1 MEFKA
6 LKKIINTE
14 KRNPASI
21 NIDIVS
27 TKEIVNIINNE
38 DFKVA
43 EAIKKELDKIAQA
56 VDMISEAFL
65 QGGSLLYF
73 GAGTSGR
80 LGILD
85 ASECPP
91 TFGVS
96 SEMVRGYIAGGDKAL
111 RTAVEGAED
120 SLDGGEHDLINSGAN
135 SNDIV
140 VGISAS
146 GNAPYVLGILSKAKE
161 LNIKTIGIACNQEAK
176 LKEASDVFICP
187 VVGEEVIT
195 GSTRMKSGTAQ
206 KMVLN
211 MLTTASMVKIGK
223 TYENLMVDVQPTNS
237 KLKDRA
243 ARIVSEIASITY
255 EKAQDFLDKSN
266 YQVKPAIVM
275 SLLDLSYNE
284 AVELLKKHNG
294 RLRETLK
301 TAGE

>member
-65 QGGSLLYF
+65 NGGSLLYF

-146 GNAPYVLGILSKAKE
+146 GNAPYVLGVLSKAKE
-161 LNIKTIGIACNQEAK
+161 LNIKTIGIACNQDAK

>member
-65 QGGSLLYF
+65 NGGSLLYF

-146 GNAPYVLGILSKAKE
+146 GNAPYVLGVLSKAKE
-161 LNIKTIGIACNQEAK
+161 LNIKTIGIACNQDAK

-187 VVGEEVIT
+187 EVGEEVIT

>member
-1 MEFKA
+1 M
-6 LKKIINTE
+6 KKIINTE

-27 TKEIVNIINNE
+27 TKEIVNIINKE

-43 EAIKKELDKIAQA
+43 EAVEKELGKITQA
-56 VDMISEAFL
+56 VDLISEAFL
-65 QGGSLLYF
+65 RGGNLLYF

-80 LGILD
+80 LGVLD

-96 SEMVRGYIAGGDKAL
+96 SEMVRGYIAGGDTAL

-120 SLDGGEHDLINSGAN
+120 SFEGGEKDLIDSGVN

-140 VGISAS
+140 VGISAG
-146 GNAPYVLGILSKAKE
+146 GNAPYVLGVLSKARD
-161 LNIKTIGIACNQEAK
+161 LNIKTVGIACNQEAK
-176 LKEASDVFICP
+176 LKELSDVFICP
-187 VVGEEVIT
+187 EVGEEVIT

-211 MLTTASMVKIGK
+211 ILTTASMIKIGK
-223 TYENLMVDVQPTNS
+223 TYENFMVDVQPTNS

-243 ARIVSEIASITY
+243 ARIVSEIADITY
-255 EKAQDFLDKSN
+255 EKAADFLDKTN
-266 YQVKPAIVM
+266 FQVKPAIVM
-275 SLLDLSYNE
+275 SLLDLPYEE
-284 AVELLKKHNG
+284 AVAILKKYNG
-294 RLRETLK
+294 RLREVLLEYK
-301 TAGE
+301 KDE

>member
-1 MEFKA
+1 MKHN
-6 LKKIINTE
+6 KIILTE
-14 KRNPASI
+14 KRNPASV
-21 NIDIVS
+21 NIDLISTRKIV
-27 TKEIVNIINNE
+27 EIINKE

-43 EAIKKELDKIAQA
+43 AAVEKELDKIAQA
-56 VDMISEAFL
+56 VDLISEAFL
-65 QGGSLLYF
+65 SGGSLLYF

-80 LGILD
+80 LGVLD

-111 RTAVEGAED
+111 KTAVEGAED
-120 SLDGGEHDLINSGAN
+120 SFEGGESDLINSGAKAD
-135 SNDIV
+135 DIA

-146 GNAPYVLGILSKAKE
+146 GNAPYVLGVLGKAKE
-161 LNIKTIGIACNQEAK
+161 LNIKTIGVACNQDAK
-176 LKEASDVFICP
+176 LKELSDVFICP
-187 VVGEEVIT
+187 EVGEEVIT

-211 MLTTASMVKIGK
+211 MLTTVSMVKIGK
-223 TYENLMVDVQPTNS
+223 IYENFMVDVQPTNS

-243 ARIVSEIASITY
+243 ARIVSEIADITC
-255 EKAQDFLDKSN
+255 EKARDFLDKSN

-275 SLLDLSYNE
+275 SMLNLSYNE

-294 RLRETLK
+294 RLRETLM
-301 TAGE
+301 AGK

>member
-146 GNAPYVLGILSKAKE
+146 GNAPYVLGVLSKAKE
-161 LNIKTIGIACNQEAK
+161 LNIKTIGIACNQDAK

-187 VVGEEVIT
+187 EVGEEVIT